1 MSKRSKVSSGGGK
14 VLRPVVLVVV
24 DFPQPLTRALLYACR
39 YASRRGC
46 RLLLVHVRPRVDVNP
61 LLFVRRALG
70 QRSRA
75 FAEKYVQEVSAK
87 VQEWGCSLPS
97 FSMLEGDTV
106 EEIDKLLSD
115 GDHRVVMAVLSD
127 GGFVAL
133 SSSLLRSSS
142 RSRSVKGIFGG
153 ISSVSRLPLVVV
165 PQVLSQEE
173 VEALL

>member
-1 MSKRSKVSSGGGK
+1 MSKRSSVEGK

-39 YASRRGC
+39 YASRRDC
-46 RLLLVHVRPRVDVNP
+46 RLLLVHVRPRVDGNP
-61 LLFVRRALG
+61 LLFVRRAMG

-75 FAEKYVQEVSAK
+75 FAEQYVQEVSAK

-115 GDHRVVMAVLSD
+115 GDHRVVKMVLSD
-127 GGFVAL
+127 RGFVAI
-133 SSSLLRSSS
+133 SSSLLRSFPRSKDLQKGSS
-142 RSRSVKGIFGG
+142 KGSKGGVLSRF
-153 ISSVSRLPLVVV
+153 PFVVV
-165 PQVLSQEE
+165 PQGLSQEE

>member
-1 MSKRSKVSSGGGK
+1 MSVRRKRSVGDGKVS
-14 VLRPVVLVVV
+14 RPVVLVVV

-39 YASRRGC
+39 YAAKHRC

-87 VQEWGCSLPS
+87 VQEWGGSLPS
-97 FSMLEGDTV
+97 FSMLEGDAL
-106 EEIDKLLSD
+106 EEIDKLLSSV
-115 GDHRVVMAVLSD
+115 DHRVVMTVLSD
-127 GGFVAL
+127 AGFVGL
-133 SSSLLRSSS
+133 SSSLLRPAA
-142 RSRSVKGIFGG
+142 R
-153 ISSVSRLPLVVV
+153 SSVSRLPLVVV
-165 PQVLSQEE
+165 PNGLSQEE